1 MDATKQQRLTLAT
14 STEGTCILKFFPRIF
29 SCIGSSSNLRLVCS
43 SIAHEVEE
51 HTIFLKIVPYRPEDY
66 SLLSIHN
73 LLVRIITKHPH
84 AKHLDLS
91 DPLLRSNY
99 GREDFV
105 ALGWDLYALFR
116 SRLETLTMTG
126 GENTLLSSAGRC
138 DYFSSYRPS
147 PLLSIATAVDVVRS
161 AINQQDS
168 STLIRFCMDQ
178 ESWMNLCG
186 IYVSDRLV
194 KSSFIQAETQPSIR
208 LKSCFHLKHSSV
220 RVFYRVYWIKH
231 FEAWKVIRVKSFS
244 SYNFCSKCKK

>member
-51 HTIFLKIVPYRPEDY
+51 YTIFLKIVPYRPEDY

-116 SRLETLTMTG
+116 SRLETLIMIG
-126 GENTLLSSAGRC
+126 GENTILSLAGRS

-147 PLLSIATAVDVVRS
+147 PLLSIATAVDVLLLSYQSKR
-161 AINQQDS
+161 
-168 STLIRFCMDQ
+168 
-178 ESWMNLCG
+178 
-186 IYVSDRLV
+186 
-194 KSSFIQAETQPSIR
+194 
-208 LKSCFHLKHSSV
+208 LKHSDSFLYGSRKLDESV
-220 RVFYRVYWIKH
+220 WYICLRSSCKEH
-231 FEAWKVIRVKSFS
+231 FH
-244 SYNFCSKCKK
+244 